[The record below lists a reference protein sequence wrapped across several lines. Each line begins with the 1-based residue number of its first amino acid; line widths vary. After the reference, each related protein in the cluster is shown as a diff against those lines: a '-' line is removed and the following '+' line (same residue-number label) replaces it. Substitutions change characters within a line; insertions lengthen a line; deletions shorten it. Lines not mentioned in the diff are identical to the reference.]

1 MLQKLLGS
9 QARAEIL
16 KNLFTQE
23 HKSIHLREL
32 SRLSGLSAPVLQ
44 RELRQLEALGIVTI
58 QKDGNRV
65 KFSANDDN
73 LLYPLLCELV
83 LKTEGPAGI
92 LKDAFADSP
101 AIFVFIF
108 GSTANGTAHAGSDID
123 LFVIGDC
130 GLRDVTKRIHAAAG
144 KIGQEINPYVISQN
158 DFTERL
164 HKQDHFLNEIIS
176 TPKIFLKGDADEF
189 ARLAES
195 RVDLK
200 AP

>member
-1 MLQKLLGS
+1 MEVCMLQKLLGS

-130 GLRDVTKRIHAAAG
+130 GLRDVTKRIHAVAG

-189 ARLAES
+189 ARLAE
-195 RVDLK
+195 
-200 AP
+200 

>member
-1 MLQKLLGS
+1 MEVCMLQKLLGS

-65 KFSANDDN
+65 KF
-73 LLYPLLCELV
+73 
-83 LKTEGPAGI
+83 
-92 LKDAFADSP
+92 
-101 AIFVFIF
+101 
-108 GSTANGTAHAGSDID
+108 STANGTAHAGSDID

-189 ARLAES
+189 ARLAE
-195 RVDLK
+195 
-200 AP
+200 

>member
-1 MLQKLLGS
+1 MEVCMLQKLLGS

-164 HKQDHFLNEIIS
+164 HKQDHFLNDIIS
-176 TPKIFLKGDADEF
+176 TPKIFLKGDANEF
-189 ARLAES
+189 ARLAE
-195 RVDLK
+195 
-200 AP
+200 